1 METPLTVFT
10 NQTSSYRSCY
20 REVVQCKSTETCGA
34 GLATSRKKEKK
45 RYSYVSEVWA
55 SFSFASHME
64 KERLGV
70 LILLHASQRSV
81 DSINLLQDRDWDQI
95 PPCYWLQSLSILCF
109 QNFLIYMMF
118 LLVILLTN
126 YGDATRN
133 SRAFL
138 LQSSIKQQLGSS
150 EFLHIKR

>member
-1 METPLTVFT
+1 M
-10 NQTSSYRSCY
+10 
-20 REVVQCKSTETCGA
+20 QCKSTETCGA

-81 DSINLLQDRDWDQI
+81 DSINLLQDGTGTRSH
-95 PPCYWLQSLSILCF
+95 PVTGYNP
-109 QNFLIYMMF
+109 FLF
-118 LLVILLTN
+118 S
-126 YGDATRN
+126 A
-133 SRAFL
+133 SRI
-138 LQSSIKQQLGSS
+138 SSST
-150 EFLHIKR
+150 